1 MGLALELAR
10 RGEGLT
16 RPNPPVGAVV
26 IAGGS
31 LVGQGYHR
39 KAGGPHAEVYALRQ
53 AGTAARGA
61 TLYVTLEPCSTW
73 GRTPPCTDAILAAG
87 VKRVVAAAGDPNPRH
102 RARGLALLRR
112 AGVAVTHGV
121 KQAEALRLIR
131 PFAAWMG
138 LGRPWVTLKL
148 AVTLD
153 GRIADADGCS
163 RWITGPG
170 ARRAVQDLRRASDAV
185 MVGAGTAVADNPSL
199 LPRPARGR
207 SPWRVIVDSAGRLPL
222 TATVLTD
229 EACGRTIVA
238 TTERCSGARAR
249 SYERTGAQV
258 ARLPVIGRRVSLP
271 ALMAALHERQIMR
284 VLCEGGGEL
293 AAGLLEAGLVDEMIL
308 FMAPKVLGGR
318 AVNAVGGVGWPLA
331 AAPQFV
337 VESIE
342 RYGED
347 VALRY
352 MASHRD
358 AKAVAD

>member
-1 MGLALELAR
+1 MALALELAR

-26 IAGGS
+26 VAGGR

-53 AGTAARGA
+53 AGRQASGG

-87 VKRVVAAAGDPNPRH
+87 VKRVVVATGDPNPRH
-102 RARGLALLRR
+102 RGRGLSLLRR
-112 AGVAVTHGV
+112 AGVMVTRGV
-121 KQAEALRLIR
+121 LETEAARMIR

-148 AVTLD
+148 AMTLD

-163 RWITGPG
+163 RWITGSA
-170 ARRAVQDLRRASDAV
+170 ARQAVQALRRASDAV
-185 MVGAGTAVADNPSL
+185 MVGAGTAIADNPSL

-207 SPWRVIVDSAGRLPL
+207 SPWRVIVDSAGRLPT

-229 EACGRTIVA
+229 ESRQRTLVA
-238 TTERCSGARAR
+238 TTERCSAARR
-249 SYERTGAQV
+249 RGYERAGAHV
-258 ARLPVIGRRVSLP
+258 LRLPAIGEKVSLP

-293 AAGLLEAGLVDEMIL
+293 AAGLLQAGLVDEIVL
-308 FMAPKVLGGR
+308 FVAPKVLGGG
-318 AVNAVGGVGWPLA
+318 AVNAVGGAGWPLA
-331 AAPQFV
+331 AAPEFV
-337 VESIE
+337 MESVE
-342 RYGED
+342 RFGED
-347 VALRY
+347 VGLRY
-352 MASHRD
+352 LASRETPRL
-358 AKAVAD
+358 